1 VRESCGRNS
10 DSGVRIT
17 EGGIRQVL
25 RPVTDPELGLSILD
39 LDLLYGIGIDQ
50 DAGEVTVTMT
60 LTSQMCPTGP
70 QILGAT
76 VKAGRRAP
84 GVRKAKIELVWEPP
98 WDPRK
103 HASEDG
109 KAFLG
114 IWD

>member
-1 VRESCGRNS
+1 VRESGGKKA

-17 EGGIRQVL
+17 EDGIRQVL

-39 LDLLYGIGIDQ
+39 LGLVYGIGIDQ

-60 LTSQMCPTGP
+60 LTSQMCPMGP

-76 VKAGRRAP
+76 EMAVRRAA